1 MYLKVAV
8 RDVEMG
14 KNISQEET
22 VTGPH
27 DEKNRTEVICTEEN
41 LEDTLNND
49 EQKSASTEEES
60 LAELTATT
68 NGVIFKTF
76 YAKYELTKCRSF
88 QTLLKSRLHI
98 CRVGTMRKS
107 S

>member
-22 VTGPH
+22 EMGPH
-27 DEKNRTEVICTEEN
+27 DEHNRTEVLCTKESP
-41 LEDTLNND
+41 EDTLND
-49 EQKSASTEEES
+49 DKQTTASTEEDS

-76 YAKYELTKCRSF
+76 HAKYELTKCRSF
-88 QTLLKSRLHI
+88 QTLLKSRMHI
-98 CRVGTMRKS
+98 EWVR
-107 S
+107 